1 MSNQGQSLEEAYKKI
16 NGMNPPQYLGYSS
29 TNNVYPTFPPLMS
42 SGREIKTNLQPE
54 AVTNNEIIK
63 RENIASNWE
72 YRKYLQANAVQI
84 MKQNFIISNNQ
95 IM

>member
-16 NGMNPPQYLGYSS
+16 DGMNPPQYLGYSGS
-29 TNNVYPTFPPLMS
+29 NNVYPTFPPLTS
-42 SGREIKTNLQPE
+42 SGREIKVNLQPE

-63 RENIASNWE
+63 RENITSNWE
-72 YRKYLQANAVQI
+72 YRKYLQSNAVQI

-95 IM
+95 VL

>member
-1 MSNQGQSLEEAYKKI
+1 MSNQGQYLEEAYKTV
-16 NGMNPPQYLGYSS
+16 NGMSPPQYLGYSS
-29 TNNVYPTFPPLMS
+29 SNNVYPTFPPLMS

-63 RENIASNWE
+63 RENITSNWE

-84 MKQNFIISNNQ
+84 MKQDFIISKNQ
-95 IM
+95 VM